1 MGFSSRT
8 ILREVQR
15 MICRVWVVGLLG
27 AGIAV
32 GQVPG
37 GVSAAPTGSAA
48 KPMAFDVVSIRQDT
62 SQQMR
67 NGPPIFGPTA
77 DGYRMAGGPLLLPI
91 ITAYVPTVG
100 AAAYTPDQ
108 ITGLP
113 DWAMRDSFD
122 INAKVA
128 DEDMPEWQKPDSQK
142 VMLQAMMQALL
153 AERCK
158 MTVHR
163 EIKEVAVYS
172 MVVGK
177 GGPKFKPTNPDE
189 KHDGMKLPFGGTMAP
204 GQNGMT
210 LYAAPMSSLAFL
222 LSTMGRMG
230 TGRPIVDKTGLTG
243 LYDITISMQGM
254 APPSGGPEGGA
265 SDPGGGGLAQVVVDA
280 LGLKLDPTKAPVET
294 LIIDHIEKPSEN

>member
-1 MGFSSRT
+1 
-8 ILREVQR
+8 
-15 MICRVWVVGLLG
+15 
-27 AGIAV
+27 
-32 GQVPG
+32 
-37 GVSAAPTGSAA
+37 
-48 KPMAFDVVSIRQDT
+48 MAFDVASIRQNV
-62 SQQMR
+62 SQQQMR

-77 DGYRMAGGPLLLPI
+77 NGYRMVGAPLILPI

-100 AAAYTPDQ
+100 AAAFAPDQ

-128 DEDMPEWQKPDSQK
+128 DEDLPEWQKSTAQK
-142 VMLQAMMQALL
+142 AMLQAMMQALL

-158 MTVHR
+158 IKVPR
-163 EIKEVAVYS
+163 EVKEVAVS
-172 MVVGK
+172 SLVVGK

-189 KHDGMKLPFGGTMAP
+189 KHEGMTLPFGGTMAP

-243 LYDITISMQGM
+243 LYDITISVQNM
-254 APPSGGPEGGA
+254 APPPPPGPEGGA
-265 SDPGGGGLAQVVVDA
+265 SDPGGGGMIDMVVDA
-280 LGLKLDPTKAPVET
+280 LGLKLEPAKSPVET
-294 LIIDHIEKPSEN
+294 LVIDHIEKPSEN

>member
-1 MGFSSRT
+1 M
-8 ILREVQR
+8 IR
-15 MICRVWVVGLLG
+15 MALVIGLLNVG
-27 AGIAV
+27 MAIGQAPAV
-32 GQVPG
+32 PA
-37 GVSAAPTGSAA
+37 AAPAAVAA
-48 KPMAFDVVSIRQDT
+48 KPLAFDVVSIRQNM
-62 SQQMR
+62 SAQSRQM
-67 NGPPIFGPTA
+67 GMPVFGPTA
-77 DGYRMAGGPLLLPI
+77 DGYRMASAPLLLTI

-100 AAAYTPDQ
+100 GAAYTPDQ

-113 DWAMRDSFD
+113 DWAMRDAFD

-128 DEDMPEWQKPDSQK
+128 DEDLPEWQKPAAQK

-153 AERCK
+153 ADRCK
-158 MTVHR
+158 IKVHR
-163 EIKEVAVYS
+163 EVKEVAVYS

-177 GGPKFKPTNPDE
+177 GGPKFKPTNPE
-189 KHDGMKLPFGGTMAP
+189 ETHEGMKLPFGGTMAP

-243 LYDITISMQGM
+243 LYDIAISMRDM

-265 SDPGGGGLAQVVVDA
+265 SDPGGGGFAQIVVDA
-280 LGLKLDPTKAPVET
+280 LGLKLEPARAPVET